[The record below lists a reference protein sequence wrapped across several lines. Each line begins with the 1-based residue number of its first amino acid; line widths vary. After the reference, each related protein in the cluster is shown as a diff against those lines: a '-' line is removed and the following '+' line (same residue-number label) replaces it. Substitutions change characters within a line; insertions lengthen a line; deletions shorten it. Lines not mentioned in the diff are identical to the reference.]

1 MNKMIACCGINCET
15 CEARLATI
23 NDDDQLRKE
32 VSRKWCEMNHTDQIT
47 PETINCTGC
56 RTDGMKF
63 YFCNHLCEIRKCVTS
78 KGYETC
84 GDCPEKSNCLMP
96 LRGKSST
103 SVSASQRLN
112 FKKGTMHIAE
122 TSLFLL

>member
-1 MNKMIACCGINCET
+1 MNKLIACCGINCET

-23 NDDDQLRKE
+23 NNDDEMRKE

-56 RTDGMKF
+56 RTDGVKF
-63 YFCNHLCEIRKCVTS
+63 YFCSHLCEIRKCVVN

-84 GDCPEKSNCLMP
+84 GNCPEKDACPKVGTIWQFN
-96 LRGKSST
+96 
-103 SVSASQRLN
+103 AEA
-112 FKKGTMHIAE
+112 KKNLENINN
-122 TSLFLL
+122 